1 MDSDLS
7 GTLDEKELSVVIKQ
21 LSPDA
26 KTPESSLREARLLA
40 EKYGT
45 RNQSTDGSGEVY
57 EVDSKG
63 FLNAL
68 LDSGTLDTSNTKA
81 LSWILQVEQD
91 QLKASFKTIIINVL
105 LLFHAPISKVGTY
118 RCIFSLSTRLLA
130 DASSLKP
137 LWTSF
142 T

>member
-1 MDSDLS
+1 MDTDLS
-7 GTLDEKELSVVIKQ
+7 GTLDEKELSVVIKR

-45 RNQSTDGSGEVY
+45 RNQSEDRSGAIY

-68 LDSGTLDTSNTKA
+68 SDSGTVDTSSAKA
-81 LSWILQVEQD
+81 LTWILKVEQD
-91 QLKASFKTIIINVL
+91 QLKSSFKTIIINVL
-105 LLFHAPISKVGTY
+105 LLFHAPISKVGA
-118 RCIFSLSTRLLA
+118 C
-130 DASSLKP
+130 
-137 LWTSF
+137 
-142 T
+142 